1 MTALSEIGHGAQ
13 IIMNQDKGI
22 EEKITK
28 VIDSWKPY
36 ELQGKIWETYKDGIV
51 QALTKLVKGE
61 VREFA
66 DYLIDDKDLIFASTN
81 VEKTLK
87 DLLKEYLSTL
97 SPEQEGGK

>member
-1 MTALSEIGHGAQ
+1 M
-13 IIMNQDKGI
+13 DKGI
-22 EEKITK
+22 EEKIIK
-28 VIDSWKPY
+28 VLNENV
-36 ELQGKIWETYKDGIV
+36 ELYQDDIPDLV
-51 QALTKLVKGE
+51 QALTKLVEGE

-97 SPEQEGGK
+97 SPEQEGSGK